1 LVVEDSI
8 EAKILQLQDKK
19 LAMTQAAL
27 ATDPDSALGKL
38 TEEVGLASFIHAT
51 ELKSN
56 AFRNHA
62 GHAILIPSLRL
73 RHDSTRPLLSNY
85 CHFNLPGI
93 MYRLLCL
100 FTRIVLAPNPSFIC
114 RDLFVALS
122 FYTYYELVCFAC
134 FVISR

>member
-1 LVVEDSI
+1 MVEDSI

-38 TEEVGLASFIHAT
+38 TEEVGLVSFIHAT
-51 ELKSN
+51 EFNPN
-56 AFRNHA
+56 AFQNHA
-62 GHAILIPSLRL
+62 GHAILIPPLRP
-73 RHDSTRPLLSNY
+73 RHDSTRPLLIDY

-93 MYRLLCL
+93 MYRHVCR
-100 FTRIVLAPNPSFIC
+100 FTRIVVAPDPSFIC